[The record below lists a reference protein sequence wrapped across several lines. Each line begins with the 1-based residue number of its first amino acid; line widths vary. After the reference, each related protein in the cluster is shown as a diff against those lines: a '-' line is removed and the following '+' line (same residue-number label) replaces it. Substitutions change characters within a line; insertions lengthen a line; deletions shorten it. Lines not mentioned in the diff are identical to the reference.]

1 MDRARTLNW
10 FKDIL
15 DCPATIIFH
24 NAMYDVC
31 WIRAL
36 GLKISGKIVDT
47 MIAASLVVENRFRY
61 DLNNCGRDYVGKGKD
76 ETALYEAAK
85 SWGVDPKAE
94 MYKLPAMYVGAYAE
108 RDAQLTLELWQELK
122 KQILHQD
129 IEDIF
134 NMETKL
140 FPVLVDMR
148 FLGVRVNVI
157 EQPWKNKKW
166 LRKRRDY

>member
-1 MDRARTLNW
+1 
-10 FKDIL
+10 
-15 DCPATIIFH
+15 
-24 NAMYDVC
+24 
-31 WIRAL
+31 
-36 GLKISGKIVDT
+36 
-47 MIAASLVVENRFRY
+47 MIAASLVDENRFRY
-61 DLNNCGRDYVGKGKD
+61 DLNGISRDYLGKGKD

-122 KQILHQD
+122 KEIVHQD

-148 FLGVRVNVI
+148 FLRCTCRCR
-157 EQPWKNKKW
+157 QSSH
-166 LRKRRDY
+166 